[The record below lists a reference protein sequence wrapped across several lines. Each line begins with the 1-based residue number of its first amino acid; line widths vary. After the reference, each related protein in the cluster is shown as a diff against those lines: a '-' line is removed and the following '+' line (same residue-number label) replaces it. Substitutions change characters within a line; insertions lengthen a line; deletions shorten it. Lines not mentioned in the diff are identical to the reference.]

1 MSTVRIVAES
11 KDTVTISRD
20 DWETLQGELQELQ
33 DCAAV
38 AERRAYER
46 LAGKENARRDY
57 LTGDEAMRLLNGESP
72 LKVWR
77 EKRGLSQRALAAAAD
92 IANGY
97 LAEIESSRKPG
108 SDDAFRKLA
117 AVLRV
122 PSDELRP
129 KRYRMY
135 DPDYGPVLLCGNPL
149 SAGVSP
155 GNRGA
160 LGLPMPFDTVQ
171 EAVDFVREK
180 WISLRDRAPWIADAD
195 HWPIYKPEDLF
206 REFGR

>member
-1 MSTVRIVAES
+1 MSTIRIVTES

-20 DWETLQGELQELQ
+20 DWESLQHELEDLQ

-46 LAGKENARRDY
+46 QMGKEHARRDY
-57 LTGDEAMRLLNGESP
+57 LTGDEAIRLLNGESP

-77 EKRGLSQRALAAAAD
+77 EKRGLPQRALATTAN
-92 IANGY
+92 IARGY
-97 LAEIESSRKPG
+97 LAEIESGRKPG
-108 SDDAFRKLA
+108 SDDAFRRLA

-122 PSDELRP
+122 PSDELRSR
-129 KRYRMY
+129 RYRMR
-135 DPDYGPVLLCGNPL
+135 DPDHGPVLLSLNPA

-160 LGLPMPFDTVQ
+160 WGDRMDFRTLRDAL
-171 EAVDFVREK
+171 DFVREE
-180 WISLRDRAPWIADAD
+180 WSSLRARAPSIADVD
-195 HWPIYKPEDLF
+195 HWPIYSGEDLI
-206 REFGR
+206 REIEG